1 MYFINLMEISD
12 IIITL
17 HDMFFTYSLT
27 FVIFFFFTDIQCI
40 LQLLIIHIL
49 MLSNTYSSH

>member
-27 FVIFFFFTDIQCI
+27 FVILIFFTDIQCI
-40 LQLLIIHIL
+40 LQLLIIYIL